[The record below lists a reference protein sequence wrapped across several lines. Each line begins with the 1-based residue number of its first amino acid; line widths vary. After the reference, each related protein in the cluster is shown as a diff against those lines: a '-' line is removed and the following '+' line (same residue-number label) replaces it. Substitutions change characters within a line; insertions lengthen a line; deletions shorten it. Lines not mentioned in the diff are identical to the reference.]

1 MLVLITNDDG
11 VFAEGLR
18 ALVEEFCGGFEVV
31 AVVPDRERTAISH
44 AISLH
49 KALRVHKVEN
59 LLPCVAYVVNGT
71 PADCVLIALE
81 VILQRRPDVVISGI
95 NRGPNVGEDV
105 TYSGTVGAAMEATIA
120 GIPAAAVS
128 ITSRKP
134 RHWGTAAK
142 FARMVAEMLWREGLP
157 KGVYLNV
164 NVPDLPLEEVK
175 GVEVT
180 RQGWR
185 RYRSVVER
193 GKDPHGGEFFW
204 IGGGTPLDERTP
216 GTDVAAMYEGKV
228 SITPLK
234 IDATCEEMM
243 GRLREWAEAMRAR
256 R

>member
-1 MLVLITNDDG
+1 MFALITNDDG
-11 VFAEGLR
+11 VFARGLR
-18 ALVEEFCGGFEVV
+18 ALVEEFVDGFEVV

-49 KALRVHKVEN
+49 KALRVHKVEG

-81 VILQRRPDVVISGI
+81 EILERRPDVVISGI

-105 TYSGTVGAAMEATIA
+105 TYSGTVGAAIEATIA
-120 GIPAAAVS
+120 GIPAAAIS

-134 RHWGTAAK
+134 RHWRTAAH
-142 FARMVAEMLWREGLP
+142 FAKLVAERLSEEGLP
-157 KGVYLNV
+157 EGVYINV

-185 RYRSVVER
+185 RYKSVVEK
-193 GKDPHGGEFFW
+193 GVDPHGGEFLW
-204 IGGGTPLDERTP
+204 IGGGTPIDERVP

-234 IDATCEEMM
+234 IDATCEEMI
-243 GRLREWAEAMRAR
+243 GRLKGWAEAMRAKR
-256 R
+256 

>member
-1 MLVLITNDDG
+1 MFVLITNDDG
-11 VFAEGLR
+11 VFAPGLR
-18 ALVEEFCGGFEVV
+18 ALVEEFCDGFEVV

-49 KALRVHKVEN
+49 KALRVNKVEN

-71 PADCVLIALE
+71 PADCILIALE
-81 VILQRRPDVVISGI
+81 VILDRKPDVVISGI

-105 TYSGTVGAAMEATIA
+105 TYSGTVGAALEATVA
-120 GIPAAAVS
+120 GIPAVAIS

-134 RHWGTAAK
+134 EHWQTAAC
-142 FARMVAEMLWREGLP
+142 FARLLVERLLEEGLP
-157 KGVYLNV
+157 EGVYINL
-164 NVPDLPLEEVK
+164 NVPDLPLEEIK

-185 RYRSVVER
+185 RYESVVER
-193 GKDPHGGEFFW
+193 GVDPHGGEYFW

-216 GTDVAAMYEGKV
+216 GTDVAAMHEGKV

-234 IDATCEEMM
+234 IDATAEEMI
-243 GRLREWAEAMRAR
+243 GRLKRWVEAMRAKR
-256 R
+256 